1 VNPRAGTPEG
11 IPGTAR
17 RVRAPRYDTS
27 SFDHVYYAEAA
38 MDVLMLQTHFKN
50 KSPKEKTG
58 WLPISSK
65 TAE

>member
-1 VNPRAGTPEG
+1 
-11 IPGTAR
+11 
-17 RVRAPRYDTS
+17 VRAPRYDTS